1 MIAGTIRNAVNQMQ
15 LVNDWEQKKATGDVV
30 KKQEGMTVTSQ
41 EESMIQ
47 HFREQLERDKESSA
61 YSQIYNK
68 IASGQEL
75 TASEEDA
82 IRQKDPKAY
91 MEYKAARMEQEAYER
106 RLERCKT
113 KEEAQRL
120 QVNEMN
126 GNLAELKS
134 IVNNPNIPKSEKL
147 KEAQRI
153 MGNTFRAVESFT
165 RFVKSTEYRDLPTEE
180 EIVETS
186 IEKGQVAEDSND
198 TEMSEQLT
206 SDTTVSVDEAA
217 KIVNDSKRDLQLS
230 DVHQIEKDVI
240 EEMKDIEI
248 KHFGEKKS
256 SVRISKKKRARSR
269 KEKSSRSSW
278 PGSRRKSPRWKRKR
292 PV

>member
-165 RFVKSTEYRDLPTEE
+165 RFVKSTEYR
-180 EIVETS
+180 VF
-186 IEKGQVAEDSND
+186 Q
-198 TEMSEQLT
+198 Q
-206 SDTTVSVDEAA
+206 
-217 KIVNDSKRDLQLS
+217 
-230 DVHQIEKDVI
+230 
-240 EEMKDIEI
+240 
-248 KHFGEKKS
+248 
-256 SVRISKKKRARSR
+256 
-269 KEKSSRSSW
+269 
-278 PGSRRKSPRWKRKR
+278 KRKL
-292 PV
+292 

>member
-126 GNLAELKS
+126 GNMAELKS

-186 IEKGQVAEDSND
+186 IEKRQVAEDSND
-198 TEMSEQLT
+198 SEMSEQLT
-206 SDTTVSVDEAA
+206 ADTTVSVDEAT
-217 KIVNDSKRDLQLS
+217 KIVNDSKPDLQLS

-256 SVRISKKKRARSR
+256 LVRIDIT
-269 KEKSSRSSW
+269 
-278 PGSRRKSPRWKRKR
+278 
-292 PV
+292 V

>member
-75 TASEEDA
+75 TEEDA

-248 KHFGEKKS
+248 KHFAEKFQNIFMWNALILVLVEMPKFQFH
-256 SVRISKKKRARSR
+256 VAFNN
-269 KEKSSRSSW
+269 
-278 PGSRRKSPRWKRKR
+278 
-292 PV
+292 

>member
-256 SVRISKKKRARSR
+256 SVRIDTVSYTHLTLPTSDL
-269 KEKSSRSSW
+269 
-278 PGSRRKSPRWKRKR
+278 
-292 PV
+292 V

>member
-1 MIAGTIRNAVNQMQ
+1 MGAVV
-15 LVNDWEQKKATGDVV
+15 LG
-30 KKQEGMTVTSQ
+30 
-41 EESMIQ
+41 
-47 HFREQLERDKESSA
+47 LSA
-61 YSQIYNK
+61 YAGYRTYDAYNGVSESELLLANAEALAIQEFMGCDCYTSIRTCRIYVGSTGGVKLRNGK
-68 IASGQEL
+68 ILEPEADG
-75 TASEEDA
+75 
-82 IRQKDPKAY
+82 Y

-256 SVRISKKKRARSR
+256 SVRIDIT
-269 KEKSSRSSW
+269 
-278 PGSRRKSPRWKRKR
+278 
-292 PV
+292 V

>member
-1 MIAGTIRNAVNQMQ
+1 MLFMNKTLLRLARGLWLWILAIAGVSFLT
-15 LVNDWEQKKATGDVV
+15 LVGTTALAEIIAGFLSSLFEP
-30 KKQEGMTVTSQ
+30 QEA
-41 EESMIQ
+41 
-47 HFREQLERDKESSA
+47 LSSA
-61 YSQIYNK
+61 GS
-68 IASGQEL
+68 
-75 TASEEDA
+75 A
-82 IRQKDPKAY
+82 IRGALLVALFTFCAQMGKGLL
-91 MEYKAARMEQEAYER
+91 EYKTAAEAR
-106 RLERCKT
+106 TSMR
-113 KEEAQRL
+113 
-120 QVNEMN
+120 
-126 GNLAELKS
+126 
-134 IVNNPNIPKSEKL
+134 
-147 KEAQRI
+147 RI

-256 SVRISKKKRARSR
+256 SVRIDIT
-269 KEKSSRSSW
+269 
-278 PGSRRKSPRWKRKR
+278 
-292 PV
+292 V

>member
-248 KHFGEKKS
+248 KHFGEKIIGQNRHYGIGIVCVKFQFH
-256 SVRISKKKRARSR
+256 VAFNN
-269 KEKSSRSSW
+269 
-278 PGSRRKSPRWKRKR
+278 
-292 PV
+292 

>member
-47 HFREQLERDKESSA
+47 HFR
-61 YSQIYNK
+61 
-68 IASGQEL
+68 
-75 TASEEDA
+75 
-82 IRQKDPKAY
+82 
-91 MEYKAARMEQEAYER
+91 EYKAARMEQEAYER

-256 SVRISKKKRARSR
+256 SVRIDIT
-269 KEKSSRSSW
+269 
-278 PGSRRKSPRWKRKR
+278 
-292 PV
+292 V

>member
-1 MIAGTIRNAVNQMQ
+1 MSET
-15 LVNDWEQKKATGDVV
+15 KKVLH
-30 KKQEGMTVTSQ
+30 
-41 EESMIQ
+41 I
-47 HFREQLERDKESSA
+47 
-61 YSQIYNK
+61 SQI
-68 IASGQEL
+68 ITRLQAGQEL
-75 TASEEDA
+75 TASEEEH

-180 EIVETS
+180 EIVE
-186 IEKGQVAEDSND
+186 DH
-198 TEMSEQLT
+198 L
-206 SDTTVSVDEAA
+206 
-217 KIVNDSKRDLQLS
+217 
-230 DVHQIEKDVI
+230 
-240 EEMKDIEI
+240 
-248 KHFGEKKS
+248 
-256 SVRISKKKRARSR
+256 
-269 KEKSSRSSW
+269 
-278 PGSRRKSPRWKRKR
+278 
-292 PV
+292 

>member
-230 DVHQIEKDVI
+230 DVHCEFPYKSRVMGTSEPLKPLKAPYMARNPVKWGFFRLKGQ
-240 EEMKDIEI
+240 EI
-248 KHFGEKKS
+248 PLK
-256 SVRISKKKRARSR
+256 I
-269 KEKSSRSSW
+269 
-278 PGSRRKSPRWKRKR
+278 
-292 PV
+292 

>member
-180 EIVETS
+180 EIVETVS
-186 IEKGQVAEDSND
+186 FKVLFILHDFVKFIFIPPFHFFLHFWKLCVMHAWIILAIFILD
-198 TEMSEQLT
+198 T
-206 SDTTVSVDEAA
+206 
-217 KIVNDSKRDLQLS
+217 
-230 DVHQIEKDVI
+230 VI
-240 EEMKDIEI
+240 ECTTDELHCTVDRLICLSI
-248 KHFGEKKS
+248 L
-256 SVRISKKKRARSR
+256 
-269 KEKSSRSSW
+269 
-278 PGSRRKSPRWKRKR
+278 
-292 PV
+292 

>member
-113 KEEAQRL
+113 KEE
-120 QVNEMN
+120 
-126 GNLAELKS
+126 
-134 IVNNPNIPKSEKL
+134 
-147 KEAQRI
+147 
-153 MGNTFRAVESFT
+153 
-165 RFVKSTEYRDLPTEE
+165 

-256 SVRISKKKRARSR
+256 SVRIDIT
-269 KEKSSRSSW
+269 
-278 PGSRRKSPRWKRKR
+278 
-292 PV
+292 V

>member
-256 SVRISKKKRARSR
+256 SGRIDIT
-269 KEKSSRSSW
+269 
-278 PGSRRKSPRWKRKR
+278 
-292 PV
+292 V